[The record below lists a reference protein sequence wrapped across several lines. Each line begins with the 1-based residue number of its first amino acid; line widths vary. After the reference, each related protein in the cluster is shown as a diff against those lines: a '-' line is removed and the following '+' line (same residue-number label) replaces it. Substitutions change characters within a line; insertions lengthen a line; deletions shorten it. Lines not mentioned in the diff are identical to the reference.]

1 MLRILVLAMVAVA
14 VWYLVVRFAPRI
26 RKGARALL
34 NSPFAR
40 QMLLSVV
47 LRIIRFLIFRR

>member
-1 MLRILVLAMVAVA
+1 MVAVA
-14 VWYLVVRFAPRI
+14 VWYLVVRFGPRI

-40 QMLLSVV
+40 QVLLSVV